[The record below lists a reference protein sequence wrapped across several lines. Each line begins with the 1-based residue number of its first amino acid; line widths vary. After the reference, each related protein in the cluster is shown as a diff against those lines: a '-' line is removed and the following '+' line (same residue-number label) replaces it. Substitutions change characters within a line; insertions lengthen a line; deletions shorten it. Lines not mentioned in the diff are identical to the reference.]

1 MKVILL
7 SAGQGSRLLPLTTDT
22 PKCLLP
28 VGPHSVLHRQL
39 DAFEATE
46 EVDEIIVVTGFQAE
60 KVEASIAEKTDMTT
74 PVRTLFNPFYKVADN
89 LASCWMAREFMDNPF
104 IIVNGD
110 SLFENNVL
118 TRVIE
123 GAKAPINLTVN
134 FKDDFDSD
142 DMKVT
147 LDGDSVCAVGK
158 MLEASATHA
167 ESIGVVLF
175 NTDGGALFKET
186 LDKSMRDGSGIA
198 AWYLQI
204 IDRLAKQ
211 GHVGATDIGEL
222 EWGEIDYPSDLE
234 EVRRLAKKWDQIRLV
249 A

>member
-7 SAGQGSRLLPLTTDT
+7 SAGQGSRLLPLTSDA

-28 VGPHSVLHRQL
+28 VGARSVLHRQL
-39 DAFEATE
+39 DAFEKAE
-46 EVDEIIVVTGFQAE
+46 EIDEVIVVTGFQAD
-60 KVEASIAEKTDMTT
+60 KVDASIAEKSDMTT

-89 LASCWMAREFMDNPF
+89 LASCWMAREFMDEAF
-104 IIVNGD
+104 LIVNGD
-110 SLFENNVL
+110 SLFEHDVMKC
-118 TRVIE
+118 VID
-123 GAKAPINLTVN
+123 GAQAPINLTVN

-147 LDGDSVCAVGK
+147 LKDGAVAAVGK
-158 MLEASATHA
+158 TIPPQETHA

-175 NTDGGALFKET
+175 TDEGGALFKAALEQG
-186 LDKSMRDGSGIA
+186 MRDGSGIA
-198 AWYLQI
+198 AWYLQV

-211 GHVGATDIGEL
+211 GHVGATDIGAL

-234 EVRRLAKKWDQIRLV
+234 EVRRLAEKWDRPRLV